1 MCDVRKFTKEQVKLL
16 KLEKTCYSQ
25 QVEEDRKASGTLYGT
40 VVKKTEP
47 RYGGTIVTLRLESSR
62 NNAELPFKQNN
73 PIGLGDIN
81 NDEELYGIVVLIK

>member
-1 MCDVRKFTKEQVKLL
+1 MNNFVQEQVRLL
-16 KLEKTCYSQ
+16 NLEKNCYLQ
-25 QVEEDRKASGTLYGT
+25 QVEDDRKASGTLYGT

-81 NDEELYGIVVLIK
+81 NDEELFGIVVLIK

>member
-1 MCDVRKFTKEQVKLL
+1 MCDVNNFVQEQVRLL
-16 KLEKTCYSQ
+16 NLEKKCYSQ
-25 QVEEDRKASGTLYGT
+25 QVEDDRKAGGTLCGT
-40 VVKKTEP
+40 VVKNTEP
-47 RYGGTIVTLRLESSR
+47 RYGGTIVTLQLKSSR

>member
-1 MCDVRKFTKEQVKLL
+1 MCDIRKFVKEHVKLL
-16 KLEKTCYSQ
+16 NLEKKCYLQ
-25 QVEEDRKASGTLYGT
+25 QVEDDRKASGTLFGT

-47 RYGGTIVTLRLESSR
+47 RYGGTIVTLQLKSSR

-81 NDEELYGIVVLIK
+81 NDEELFGIVVLIK